1 MRKKPNIFVILHPIR
16 DDSEK
21 KIFLESLLGSSA
33 PMLFA
38 SLARKCQSQML
49 FVLQDAEEAGYFYH
63 DLTQL
68 MGTDQVLFFPS
79 SYRRA
84 VKYAQ
89 RDAASEI
96 LRTEVLTRLGGQS
109 LGLFVV
115 TYPEALA
122 ELVVSK
128 QKLDERTLVL
138 EKDQTIGRFVTLA
151 SERWITS
158 MNQVSLRCVVR
169 SLMSIP
175 IVANILTASTSLA
188 TISTLSV
195 PLR

>member
-1 MRKKPNIFVILHPIR
+1 MNIQELERLYVQLPQVSALAKLLGKS
-16 DDSEK
+16 SEK

-138 EKDQTIGRFVTLA
+138 EKDQTIAV
-151 SERWITS
+151 SEWFD
-158 MNQVSLRCVVR
+158 
-169 SLMSIP
+169 P
-175 IVANILTASTSLA
+175 
-188 TISTLSV
+188 
-195 PLR
+195 